1 MGRLDSRELLYKR
14 GRCYNALV
22 THFDQP
28 ELSLLKGI
36 GNTNIIH
43 VSSNQALIGTSIIVN
58 VSVRMRGMRALST
71 D

>member
-1 MGRLDSRELLYKR
+1 MGRLDSRELLFKR

-36 GNTNIIH
+36 GNTNIIYG
-43 VSSNQALIGTSIIVN
+43 SSNQTLTGTSIIMD
-58 VSVRMRGMRALST
+58 VSVRMRGMRILST